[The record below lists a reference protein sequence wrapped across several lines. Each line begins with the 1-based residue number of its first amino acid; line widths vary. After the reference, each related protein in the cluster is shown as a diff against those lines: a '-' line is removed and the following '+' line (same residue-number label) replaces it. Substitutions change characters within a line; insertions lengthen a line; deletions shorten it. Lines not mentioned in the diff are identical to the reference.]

1 MRGLVIER
9 LMCDFAFPEGELRL
23 RYGSQSEE
31 ILREAQALLEA
42 DQDRLIE
49 RDGETFRVTDRG
61 RPFVRTIAACFDAYI
76 DAGTAHCAPGV

>member
-1 MRGLVIER
+1 MPIGTSLIKWF
-9 LMCDFAFPEGELRL
+9 LPD
-23 RYGSQSEE
+23 
-31 ILREAQALLEA
+31 LLEA

-76 DAGTAHCAPGV
+76 DASTAHHAPGV